1 MIDIIT
7 DFKGLEE
14 HIENSGFGYREAVLD
29 YYKKLGIKHGFS
41 VRENSSV
48 IRYGINFGRIDLI
61 WLEPNT
67 TFTIEF
73 GNLEEILKHLW
84 RIMEFT
90 PELAVLLLSSKSGC
104 KATDVIKVIKNSPV
118 LKEMRDRI
126 LAIDLTDK
134 EVIYSTG

>member
-14 HIENSGFGYREAVLD
+14 HIENSDLGYREAVLD
-29 YYKKLGIKHGFS
+29 YYKKLGIEQGFT

-48 IRYGINFGRIDLI
+48 IQYGINFGRIDLI

-104 KATDVIKVIKNSPV
+104 KATDVVKVIKNSPV

-126 LAIDLTDK
+126 LAIDLTEK
-134 EVIYSTG
+134 EVIYSRE